1 MNSEILIILKNYTH
15 VRKLFKEMSETD
27 NLFLKITSAED
38 LYTNGGRLKDRY
50 QKIIDQ
56 WILIEKKET
65 QEMQ

>member
-1 MNSEILIILKNYTH
+1 MLERLI
-15 VRKLFKEMSETD
+15 KEMSETD

>member
-1 MNSEILIILKNYTH
+1 MLERLI
-15 VRKLFKEMSETD
+15 KEMSETD
-27 NLFLKITSAED
+27 NLFLKITSTED